1 MHQMLKK
8 LHYGLPC
15 VLDQVKKLKY
25 FHETLCKKSRK
36 AFSESVRNEQTL
48 NDYHVLI
55 AKLTSENLKMT
66 GEKLVSKSEIEEI
79 QNKNSRIIHKL
90 EDEVCSLNSQLA
102 DKEVEVLK
110 TKSGRSP
117 RAFQRECFNRRVTK
131 ENTANKC
138 SSPSTSDS
146 SEHVQS
152 PETITK
158 LSTNQKQRNFSYSHR
173 PSTKLIR
180 SDVRKP
186 NDSDC
191 SSDSENNENNKGRQT
206 NIFFKYVSSFNLCK
220 PSF

>member
-1 MHQMLKK
+1 MLKK
-8 LHYGLPC
+8 IHYGLPC

-25 FHETLCKKSRK
+25 FYETLCKKSRK
-36 AFSESVRNEQTL
+36 AFSESERNEQTL

-79 QNKNSRIIHKL
+79 QNKNSRIIHEL

-117 RAFQRECFNRRVTK
+117 RTFQRECFNRTVPK
-131 ENTANKC
+131 ENTTNEC
-138 SSPSTSDS
+138 SSSSTSDS
-146 SEHVQS
+146 FEHVQS
-152 PETITK
+152 PETIKK
-158 LSTNQKQRNFSYSHR
+158 LSTNQKQRTFSYSHR

-180 SDVRKP
+180 SDVRKQ

-191 SSDSENNENNKGRQT
+191 SSDSENNENNKGRQQE
-206 NIFFKYVSSFNLCK
+206 FLF
-220 PSF
+220 